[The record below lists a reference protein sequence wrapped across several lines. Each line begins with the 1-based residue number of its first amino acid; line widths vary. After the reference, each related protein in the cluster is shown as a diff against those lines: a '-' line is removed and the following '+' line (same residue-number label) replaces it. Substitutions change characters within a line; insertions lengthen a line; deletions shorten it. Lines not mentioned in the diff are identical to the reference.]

1 MLCTYQG
8 GTSLKAIGAWRRR
21 AHGHARSDVDTR
33 PRGSATASSRGEEGR
48 VAVTLREVAGAA
60 RIGRGNGVLLIA
72 EYTVLRDRPSV
83 RFDPASPLESAG
95 GEILLY
101 T

>member
-33 PRGSATASSRGEEGR
+33 PRVALPRRAVGKKEGLP
-48 VAVTLREVAGAA
+48 VTLREVAGAA